1 MTTHA
6 DLITKFYT
14 AFQRRDAEGMVAC
27 YAPDVRFSDPVFP
40 VLRGEEAGAMWRM
53 LCERG
58 KDLRIDF
65 RDVRINGIF
74 GHAHWEARYTF
85 SASGRRVHNVIEAE
99 FTFVDGLIATHLDT
113 FDLYRWSRQALG
125 AKGVLLGWTPLVQG
139 AVRRQAGKAL
149 DRFLRGPKGP

>member
-1 MTTHA
+1 VTTHA

-40 VLRGEEAGAMWRM
+40 VLRGAEAGAMWRM

-65 RDVRINGIF
+65 RDVRTNGIF
-74 GHAHWEARYTF
+74 GSAHWEARYTF

-113 FDLYRWSRQALG
+113 FDLYGWSQQALG
-125 AKGVLLGWTPLVQG
+125 VKGLLLGWTPLVQG
-139 AVRRQAGKAL
+139 GIRRQARKAL
-149 DRFLRGPKGP
+149 DRFLGDRKGP